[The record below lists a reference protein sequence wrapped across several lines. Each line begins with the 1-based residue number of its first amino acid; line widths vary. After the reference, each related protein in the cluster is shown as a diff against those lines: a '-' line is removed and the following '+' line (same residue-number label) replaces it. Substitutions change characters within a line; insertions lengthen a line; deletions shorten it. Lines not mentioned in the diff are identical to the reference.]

1 LQEMYVTPSLL
12 SGPDWDILA
21 TAAKWSRD
29 RGAILKDT
37 HWIGGDP
44 GQLQVYG
51 WAAWAPAGWIITLRN
66 PSDHAQDFQLN
77 LKSALE
83 LPPGARASFPVEQPF
98 ARDSQ
103 PVMHWPADRPISL
116 HLKAFEV
123 RIFETPSHVWSR
135 EK

>member
-12 SGPDWDILA
+12 SGSDWDMLA

-77 LKSALE
+77 LNSALE
-83 LPPGARASFPVEQPF
+83 LPAGAPSSFQVEQPF
-98 ARDSQ
+98 ARDPQ
-103 PVMHWPADRPISL
+103 PVAHWPADRPISL
-116 HLKAFEV
+116 HLKALEV
-123 RIFETPSHVWSR
+123 RIFETPSQVRSG
-135 EK
+135 KQ